1 MYTWPNSKMPVLY
14 GFLASTVDMPVENVH
29 KWTNAATA
37 AAINLPTVG
46 GAGPSNSSLS
56 CRRTGVRGLA
66 YAGGSLVDRRAVLP
80 GLERT
85 DWRAWGCRAR
95 RACCWRVEGNQVEG
109 ARWDRSASLEVACRP
124 QKYCFRVF
132 LVSNWIFR
140 FLFM

>member
-1 MYTWPNSKMPVLY
+1 MPVLY
-14 GFLASTVDMPVENVH
+14 GFLASTVDTPVENVH

-37 AAINLPTVG
+37 VAAATNLPTVG
-46 GAGPSNSSLS
+46 GAGTSNSSLS

-95 RACCWRVEGNQVEG
+95 RACCWRGGGHQVGG
-109 ARWDRSASLEVACRP
+109 AYGD
-124 QKYCFRVF
+124 
-132 LVSNWIFR
+132 
-140 FLFM
+140 